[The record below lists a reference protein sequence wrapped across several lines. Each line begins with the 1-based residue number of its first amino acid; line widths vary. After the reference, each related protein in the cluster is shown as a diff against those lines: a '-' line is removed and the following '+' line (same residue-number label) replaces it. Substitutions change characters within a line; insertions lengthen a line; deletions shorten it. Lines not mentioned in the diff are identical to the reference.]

1 MDEVL
6 ENNDKEP
13 AKLNVTS
20 LVKSPIQAELKV
32 HIFRPGVSKLKA
44 LTNMQK
50 IETAK
55 QAGTSYP
62 PRSDE
67 DEPPQSVIHAPA
79 GFGRFVS
86 PTRHKQS
93 NAKG

>member
-13 AKLNVTS
+13 AKLNTTS

-32 HIFRPGVSKLKA
+32 HMSRPGVSKLKA

-50 IETAK
+50 
-55 QAGTSYP
+55 
-62 PRSDE
+62 D
-67 DEPPQSVIHAPA
+67 
-79 GFGRFVS
+79 
-86 PTRHKQS
+86 
-93 NAKG
+93 